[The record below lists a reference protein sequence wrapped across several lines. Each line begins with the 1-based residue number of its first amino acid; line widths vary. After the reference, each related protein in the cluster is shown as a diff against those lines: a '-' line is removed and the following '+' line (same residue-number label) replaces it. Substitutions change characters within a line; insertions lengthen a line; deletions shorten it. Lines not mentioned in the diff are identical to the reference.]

1 MRQDCD
7 GLIDQSQTARARAPL
22 AEEDAPDYCHRSR
35 GYSHAVAGLVERGSH
50 HRRHRPLVRTEPA
63 MGVDQTG
70 PPVAATG
77 DRAVLYAV
85 RGRPGPFDP
94 DRQRVAQ
101 AAVSA
106 EWGSA
111 AVTLVSEAA
120 HLAAFGSLWI
130 VQYLLLDWIL
140 FASRRPRDRVQ
151 L

>member
-1 MRQDCD
+1 
-7 GLIDQSQTARARAPL
+7 
-22 AEEDAPDYCHRSR
+22 
-35 GYSHAVAGLVERGSH
+35 
-50 HRRHRPLVRTEPA
+50 

-70 PPVAATG
+70 PPVAAAG

-140 FASRRPRDRVQ
+140 FASRHARARGSNCEISPLDTAPDRRNVNTLSGLPHGTSPVLLPAQ
-151 L
+151 AKLSGVGLIRTRSNLEGPSKH